1 MEKGAVFPLFY
12 LPNVEFFKNLQNQKE
27 NIILLEKHENYP
39 KQTSRNRTVIAGPNG
54 NLSLTVPVKKGNQI
68 HTLYK
73 DIRISNED
81 NWQRIHWL
89 SLETSYRSSSY
100 FEFYED
106 AFYPFYHKKYDFLF
120 DLNEEL
126 LAVILN
132 AIKLPIS
139 YGFTESYQKQP
150 KDLIDFRESLNW
162 KNVTGYK
169 NKPYFQVFEDKY
181 GYQNNLSIV
190 DLLFNQ
196 GPQAA
201 KFF

>member
-12 LPNVEFFKNLQNQKE
+12 LPNVEFFKNLQNYKE
-27 NIILLEKHENYP
+27 STILLEKHENYP

-54 NLSLTVPVKKGNQI
+54 TLNLAVPVKKGSNN
-68 HTLYK
+68 HTPYK
-73 DIRISNED
+73 DMKISNED

-106 AFYPFYHKKYDFLF
+106 AFHPFYHKKFDFLY
-120 DLNEEL
+120 DYNLAL
-126 LAVILN
+126 LEVILK

-139 YGFTESYQKQP
+139 YDFTTEYEKGYVDMA
-150 KDLIDFRESLNW
+150 DLRQSLNW
-162 KNVTGYK
+162 KNQSNYQS
-169 NKPYFQVFEDKY
+169 KPYFQVFEDKY

-196 GPQAA
+196 GPQAS